1 MVDNRTRRRTRREM
15 TRLVE
20 NLGRAEEGGNDFSN
34 RQRRIIM
41 EHRRLWNTLNPT
53 PNSNSNSNRTRRVRS
68 RSPSNS
74 NRTRLAPS
82 RRRSGSWD
90 PWRRSL
96 AAPGRLIG
104 SRTPSSPPGAPLR
117 GRPRSRSS
125 PSSSSRGS
133 NSNPNRPMT
142 LDEAIRFI
150 RDERRRPG
158 SAIWRAPSRSPSRSR
173 SSPSSSSR
181 GSNANSNS
189 NSNSNRHWKVV
200 KLNNPPKEDIALNNF
215 NNKDAKA
222 VKVSWTLN
230 GKKFS
235 DYYTPRTVTGL
246 MYTFEGRPKPGEISN
261 RNIQSAMQRLKSS
274 STDPN
279 KVVFEHP
286 KTRANVRKKNLE
298 FVRLEKRTNE
308 NKAATKIQAAY
319 RGGRE
324 RQKTFNRA
332 RRTAALITKKR
343 KRN

>member
-1 MVDNRTRRRTRREM
+1 MVDNRTRRRTEREM

-20 NLGRAEEGGNDFSN
+20 NLVRREENGRGGLSN
-34 RQRRIIM
+34 RQVRVLN

-53 PNSNSNSNRTRRVRS
+53 DRWPGSNSNSNSNRTRRSPRTRSEMRRVRLPSRSPS

-74 NRTRLAPS
+74 NRTR
-82 RRRSGSWD
+82 
-90 PWRRSL
+90 
-96 AAPGRLIG
+96 
-104 SRTPSSPPGAPLR
+104 
-117 GRPRSRSS
+117 
-125 PSSSSRGS
+125 
-133 NSNPNRPMT
+133 
-142 LDEAIRFI
+142 
-150 RDERRRPG
+150 
-158 SAIWRAPSRSPSRSR
+158 RAPSRSPSRSR

-181 GSNANSNS
+181 SSSRGSNANS

-200 KLNNPPKEDIALNNF
+200 KLNNPPKEDATLNNF

-246 MYTFEGRPKPGEISN
+246 MYTFEGRPKPGQISN
-261 RNIQSAMQRLKSS
+261 RKIQSAMQRLKSS

-298 FVRLEKRTNE
+298 FVRLEKRTNK

-324 RQKTFNRA
+324 RQKTLNRA
-332 RRTAALITKKR
+332 KRTAALITKKR
-343 KRN
+343 RRN

>member
-1 MVDNRTRRRTRREM
+1 MIDNRTRRRTRREIG
-15 TRLVE
+15 RLLE
-20 NLGRAEEGGNDFSN
+20 NAVTGGNGTN
-34 RQRRIIM
+34 RQQRAMM
-41 EHRRLWNTLNPT
+41 EYRRLWNTLT
-53 PNSNSNSNRTRRVRS
+53 PNSNSNSNSNRTRRVRS

-82 RRRSGSWD
+82 RRRSS
-90 PWRRSL
+90 

-125 PSSSSRGS
+125 PSSSSR
-133 NSNPNRPMT
+133 
-142 LDEAIRFI
+142 
-150 RDERRRPG
+150 
-158 SAIWRAPSRSPSRSR
+158 
-173 SSPSSSSR
+173 SSSSSSR
-181 GSNANSNS
+181 GSNSNS
-189 NSNSNRHWKVV
+189 NSNSNYSKWKVV

-222 VKVSWTLN
+222 VKVSWTLK
-230 GKKFS
+230 GKKYS

-246 MYTFEGRPKPGEISN
+246 MYTFEGKPKPGEITN
-261 RNIQSAMQRLKSS
+261 RQIQSAMQRLKSS

-286 KTRANVRKKNLE
+286 GTRANVRRKNLE

-324 RQKTFNRA
+324 RQKTLNRA
-332 RRTAALITKKR
+332 KRTAALITKKR
-343 KRN
+343 RRN

>member
-1 MVDNRTRRRTRREM
+1 MVDNRTRRRTEREM

-20 NLGRAEEGGNDFSN
+20 NLVRREENGRGGLSN
-34 RQRRIIM
+34 RQVRVLN

-53 PNSNSNSNRTRRVRS
+53 DRWPGSNSNSNSNRTRRSPRTRSEMRRVRLPSRSPS

-74 NRTRLAPS
+74 NRTR
-82 RRRSGSWD
+82 
-90 PWRRSL
+90 
-96 AAPGRLIG
+96 
-104 SRTPSSPPGAPLR
+104 
-117 GRPRSRSS
+117 
-125 PSSSSRGS
+125 
-133 NSNPNRPMT
+133 
-142 LDEAIRFI
+142 
-150 RDERRRPG
+150 
-158 SAIWRAPSRSPSRSR
+158 RAPSRSPSRSR

-181 GSNANSNS
+181 GSNSNSSNS
-189 NSNSNRHWKVV
+189 NSNYSISTPYAYQWKVV
-200 KLNNPPKEDIALNNF
+200 KLNNPPKEDATLNNF

-246 MYTFEGRPKPGEISN
+246 MYTFEGRPKPGEIPN
-261 RNIQSAMQRLKSS
+261 RKIQSAMQRLKSS

-298 FVRLEKRTNE
+298 FVRLEKRTNK

-324 RQKTFNRA
+324 RQKTLNRA
-332 RRTAALITKKR
+332 KRTAALITKKR
-343 KRN
+343 RRN

>member
-1 MVDNRTRRRTRREM
+1 
-15 TRLVE
+15 
-20 NLGRAEEGGNDFSN
+20 
-34 RQRRIIM
+34 
-41 EHRRLWNTLNPT
+41 
-53 PNSNSNSNRTRRVRS
+53 
-68 RSPSNS
+68 
-74 NRTRLAPS
+74 
-82 RRRSGSWD
+82 
-90 PWRRSL
+90 
-96 AAPGRLIG
+96 
-104 SRTPSSPPGAPLR
+104 
-117 GRPRSRSS
+117 
-125 PSSSSRGS
+125 
-133 NSNPNRPMT
+133 
-142 LDEAIRFI
+142 
-150 RDERRRPG
+150 
-158 SAIWRAPSRSPSRSR
+158 
-173 SSPSSSSR
+173 
-181 GSNANSNS
+181 
-189 NSNSNRHWKVV
+189 VV

-332 RRTAALITKKR
+332 KRTAALISKKR
-343 KRN
+343 KTTWGPSQV

>member
-1 MVDNRTRRRTRREM
+1 
-15 TRLVE
+15 
-20 NLGRAEEGGNDFSN
+20 
-34 RQRRIIM
+34 
-41 EHRRLWNTLNPT
+41 
-53 PNSNSNSNRTRRVRS
+53 
-68 RSPSNS
+68 
-74 NRTRLAPS
+74 
-82 RRRSGSWD
+82 
-90 PWRRSL
+90 
-96 AAPGRLIG
+96 
-104 SRTPSSPPGAPLR
+104 
-117 GRPRSRSS
+117 
-125 PSSSSRGS
+125 
-133 NSNPNRPMT
+133 
-142 LDEAIRFI
+142 
-150 RDERRRPG
+150 
-158 SAIWRAPSRSPSRSR
+158 
-173 SSPSSSSR
+173 
-181 GSNANSNS
+181 
-189 NSNSNRHWKVV
+189 VV
-200 KLNNPPKEDIALNNF
+200 KLNNPPKEDATLNNF

-286 KTRANVRKKNLE
+286 QTRANVRKKNLE
-298 FVRLEKRTNE
+298 FVRLEKRTNN

>member
-82 RRRSGSWD
+82 RRRSS
-90 PWRRSL
+90 

-125 PSSSSRGS
+125 PSSSSRS
-133 NSNPNRPMT
+133 S
-142 LDEAIRFI
+142 
-150 RDERRRPG
+150 
-158 SAIWRAPSRSPSRSR
+158 SSSSR
-173 SSPSSSSR
+173 SSSSSSR
-181 GSNANSNS
+181 GSNSNS
-189 NSNSNRHWKVV
+189 NSLNRQLYHYQWKVV
-200 KLNNPPKEDIALNNF
+200 KLNNPPKEDITLNNF
-215 NNKDAKA
+215 NNEDAKA
-222 VKVSWTLN
+222 VKVSWKIN

-261 RNIQSAMQRLKSS
+261 RKIQSAMQRLKR
-274 STDPN
+274 STDLN

-286 KTRANVRKKNLE
+286 GTRANVRRKNLE
-298 FVRLEKRTNE
+298 FVRLEKRTNK
-308 NKAATKIQAAY
+308 NKAATKIQAAF

-324 RQKTFNRA
+324 RQKTLNKA
-332 RRTAALITKKR
+332 KRTAALITKKR
-343 KRN
+343 RRN

>member
-82 RRRSGSWD
+82 RRRSS
-90 PWRRSL
+90 

-142 LDEAIRFI
+142 LGEAIRFF
-150 RDERRRPG
+150 RDEQRRRG
-158 SAIWRAPSRSPSRSR
+158 WRAPSRSPSRSR

-181 GSNANSNS
+181 SSSRGSNANS

-200 KLNNPPKEDIALNNF
+200 KLNNPPKEDATLNNF

-324 RQKTFNRA
+324 RQKTLNRA
-332 RRTAALITKKR
+332 KRTAALISKKR

>member
-1 MVDNRTRRRTRREM
+1 MIDNRTRRRNQRQARRVIQNM
-15 TRLVE
+15 TEAVE
-20 NLGRAEEGGNDFSN
+20 SGNLE
-34 RQRRIIM
+34 RQRRIQQEGGNFM
-41 EHRRLWNTLNPT
+41 RDFYMRYVGPSGANSNSELRDFYMQRYTGSNS
-53 PNSNSNSNRTRRVRS
+53 NSNSNSNRTRRVRS

-82 RRRSGSWD
+82 RRRSS
-90 PWRRSL
+90 

-125 PSSSSRGS
+125 PSSSSR
-133 NSNPNRPMT
+133 
-142 LDEAIRFI
+142 
-150 RDERRRPG
+150 
-158 SAIWRAPSRSPSRSR
+158 
-173 SSPSSSSR
+173 SSSSSSR
-181 GSNANSNS
+181 GSNSNS
-189 NSNSNRHWKVV
+189 NYSKWKVV

-230 GKKFS
+230 GKKYS

-246 MYTFEGRPKPGEISN
+246 MYTFEGKPKPGEITN
-261 RNIQSAMQRLKSS
+261 RKIQSAMQRLKSS

-286 KTRANVRKKNLE
+286 GTRANVRRKNLE
-298 FVRLEKRTNE
+298 FVRLEKRTNK
-308 NKAATKIQAAY
+308 NKAATKIQAAF

-324 RQKTFNRA
+324 RQKTLNKA
-332 RRTAALITKKR
+332 KRTAALITKKR
-343 KRN
+343 RRN

>member
-1 MVDNRTRRRTRREM
+1 MVDARTRRRTEREM

-20 NLGRAEEGGNDFSN
+20 NLARTEEGVNGFSN
-34 RQRRIIM
+34 RQQRIIM

-125 PSSSSRGS
+125 PSSSSRS
-133 NSNPNRPMT
+133 S
-142 LDEAIRFI
+142 
-150 RDERRRPG
+150 
-158 SAIWRAPSRSPSRSR
+158 SSSSR
-173 SSPSSSSR
+173 SSSSSSR
-181 GSNANSNS
+181 GSNSNS
-189 NSNSNRHWKVV
+189 NSLNRQLYHYQWKVV

-215 NNKDAKA
+215 NNEDAKA
-222 VKVSWTLN
+222 VKVSWKIN

-261 RNIQSAMQRLKSS
+261 RKIQSAMQRLKR
-274 STDPN
+274 STDLN

-286 KTRANVRKKNLE
+286 GTRANVRRKNLE
-298 FVRLEKRTNE
+298 FVRLEKRTNK
-308 NKAATKIQAAY
+308 NKAATKIQAAF

-324 RQKTFNRA
+324 RQKTLNKA
-332 RRTAALITKKR
+332 KRTAALITKKR
-343 KRN
+343 RRK

>member
-1 MVDNRTRRRTRREM
+1 MVDNRTRRRTRREIG
-15 TRLVE
+15 RLLE
-20 NLGRAEEGGNDFSN
+20 NVVTGGNGTNRFSN
-34 RQRRIIM
+34 RQQRALM
-41 EHRRLWNTLNPT
+41 EYRRLWNTLNPT

-82 RRRSGSWD
+82 RRRSS
-90 PWRRSL
+90 

-117 GRPRSRSS
+117 GRPRSQSS
-125 PSSSSRGS
+125 PSSSSRSSSRGS
-133 NSNPNRPMT
+133 NSN
-142 LDEAIRFI
+142 
-150 RDERRRPG
+150 
-158 SAIWRAPSRSPSRSR
+158 
-173 SSPSSSSR
+173 
-181 GSNANSNS
+181 SNYSIS
-189 NSNSNRHWKVV
+189 TPYYYQWKVV

-261 RNIQSAMQRLKSS
+261 RKIQSAMQRLKSS

-286 KTRANVRKKNLE
+286 GTRANVRRKNLE
-298 FVRLEKRTNE
+298 FVRLEKRTNK
-308 NKAATKIQAAY
+308 NKAATKIQATF

-324 RQKTFNRA
+324 RQKILNKA
-332 RRTAALITKKR
+332 KRTAALITKKR
-343 KRN
+343 RRN

>member
-1 MVDNRTRRRTRREM
+1 MVDARTRRRTEREM
-15 TRLVE
+15 RRLVE
-20 NLGRAEEGGNDFSN
+20 NFVTGWNGTNGFSN
-34 RQRRIIM
+34 RQQRAIT

-53 PNSNSNSNRTRRVRS
+53 PNSNSNSNREWIGELNHQVFGRTRRVRS

-82 RRRSGSWD
+82 RRRSS
-90 PWRRSL
+90 

-125 PSSSSRGS
+125 PSSSSR
-133 NSNPNRPMT
+133 
-142 LDEAIRFI
+142 
-150 RDERRRPG
+150 
-158 SAIWRAPSRSPSRSR
+158 
-173 SSPSSSSR
+173 SSSR

-189 NSNSNRHWKVV
+189 NSNYSISTPYYYQWKVV

-215 NNKDAKA
+215 NNKDARVGMNFAKA

-261 RNIQSAMQRLKSS
+261 RKIQSAMQRLKSS

-286 KTRANVRKKNLE
+286 LTRANVRKKNLE
-298 FVRLEKRTNE
+298 FVRLEKRTNK
-308 NKAATKIQAAY
+308 NKAATKIQAAF

-324 RQKTFNRA
+324 RQKTLNRA
-332 RRTAALITKKR
+332 KRTAALITKKR
-343 KRN
+343 RRN